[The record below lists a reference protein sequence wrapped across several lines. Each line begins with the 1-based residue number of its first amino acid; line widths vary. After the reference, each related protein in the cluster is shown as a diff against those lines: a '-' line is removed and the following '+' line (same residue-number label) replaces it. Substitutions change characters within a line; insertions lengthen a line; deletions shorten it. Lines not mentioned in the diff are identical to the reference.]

1 MSTESIS
8 KRNLFIYIAGFV
20 CVMSLLFNSQRV
32 LAHEAITVGEYTIE
46 IGWLSEP
53 PIVGQQNAIVVNVS
67 RTSDAQPVEDVSG
80 LTVTVSYGG
89 QEKLLTLQP
98 LGEDTPGQ
106 FIASIL
112 PTVPGQYALKLGGSL
127 GGTPADVE
135 VEPEE
140 VAPAD
145 TLQFPSIESTD
156 PSASAGVV
164 YWQNYLSLLIG
175 LIALVLAVMAL
186 QKRS

>member
-1 MSTESIS
+1 
-8 KRNLFIYIAGFV
+8 
-20 CVMSLLFNSQRV
+20 V

-46 IGWLSEP
+46 IGWLNEP
-53 PIVGQQNAIVVNVS
+53 PIAGQQNAIVVNVS
-67 RTSDAQPVEDVSG
+67 RTSDEQPVEDVSG

-106 FIASIL
+106 FIAPIL
-112 PTVPGQYALKLGGSL
+112 PTVPGQYMLKLGGSL
-127 GGTPADVE
+127 GDTPADVE

-140 VAPAD
+140 VEPAD
-145 TLQFPSIESTD
+145 TLEFPSIESTNQ
-156 PSASAGVV
+156 SASTAAMN
-164 YWQNYLSLLIG
+164 WLIYLSLLIG